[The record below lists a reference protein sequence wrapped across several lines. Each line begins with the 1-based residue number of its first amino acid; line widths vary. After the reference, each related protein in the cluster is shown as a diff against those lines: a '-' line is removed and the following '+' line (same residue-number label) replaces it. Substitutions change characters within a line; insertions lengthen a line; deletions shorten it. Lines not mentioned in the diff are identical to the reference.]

1 MSGPLVKGPSP
12 VPAAS
17 RVLVLGGGYTGCRFA
32 RALASHG
39 VAVTVSHRRASP
51 GEAEAGDRR
60 WLRFDPAAGA
70 VPTAA
75 DLAGTTHV
83 LVTVPPDAAGN
94 DPVLDHLGERLA
106 SLPLEWVAY
115 LSTTGVY
122 GDRAGG
128 WVDEAT
134 PPAPS
139 LPRSRVRLGCEGA
152 WRTSGLPLQVFRLP
166 AIYGPGRTP
175 FAALRDGTAR
185 LIHKPGQVFCR
196 IHVDDIVGALL
207 HCLRLPTADR
217 PPLLLLSDEEPC
229 PTSETLGYAAHLL
242 GARLPPVQRY
252 DRIADELSAMARS
265 FWSENR
271 RVDSRLLR
279 EGLRYQLRYPSYRE
293 GYRACLEEESR
304 PPVTGGTDSGRRP
317 RKGSG
322 SARNGMLRS

>member
-1 MSGPLVKGPSP
+1 MTGTLVKGGAPLP
-12 VPAAS
+12 PAA

-32 RALASHG
+32 GALAGHG
-39 VAVTVSHRRASP
+39 VAVTVSHRRGSP
-51 GEAEAGDRR
+51 APAGDRR
-60 WLRFDPAAGA
+60 WVRFDPAAGA
-70 VPTAA
+70 IPTAA
-75 DLAGTTHV
+75 ELAGTTHV
-83 LVTVPPDAAGN
+83 LVTIPPDAAGN
-94 DPVLDHLGERLA
+94 DPVLAHLGAVLA
-106 SLPLEWVAY
+106 DLPLEWVAY

-134 PPAPS
+134 PPAPT
-139 LPRSRVRLGCEGA
+139 LPRSRVRLACEGA
-152 WRTSGLPLQVFRLP
+152 WRASGLPLQVFRLP

-207 HCLRLPTADR
+207 HCLRLPAAGR
-217 PPLLLLSDEEPC
+217 PPLLLLADEEPC
-229 PTSETLGYAAHLL
+229 PTSETLAYAAHLL
-242 GARLPPVQRY
+242 GVRLPPVLSY
-252 DRIADELSAMARS
+252 DRIAEELSAMARS

-279 EGLRYQLRYPSYRE
+279 QGLGYRLRYRSYRE
-293 GYRACLEEESR
+293 GYRACLGEESR
-304 PPVTGGTDSGRRP
+304 PPVTGGTDSGLRP